1 VSTADLTTRTVRL
14 ALRAICCAR
23 CSGIVPPDHA
33 ERTERGH
40 WRCRDFADCRYRR
53 EQHRRI
59 ADELRRP
66 EGTRSDDAG
75 RGVAA

>member
-1 VSTADLTTRTVRL
+1 MTATPAATLTARL
-14 ALRAICCAR
+14 ALHAICCVR
-23 CSGIVPPDHA
+23 CAGIVPPAWA

-53 EQHRRI
+53 DQHRRI

-75 RGVAA
+75 REVAA